1 MSKSYKASNGQE
13 ITEDMIDRWC
23 ASYEKGEFP
32 KGEHT
37 AGSVVYGRPP
47 LSEGEATV
55 TLSVKVP
62 AGLKEAIEQN
72 AKAKGVSSQRLC
84 SQCAYRISLGFSLR
98 KPALLTNESNQI
110 MSMRSC
116 KTKATALILQ
126 YRGFQM
132 CALSCA

>member
-23 ASYEKGEFP
+23 ASYQKGEFP

-72 AKAKGVSSQRLC
+72 AKAKGVSPS
-84 SQCAYRISLGFSLR
+84 AYVRNVLTESLLAS
-98 KPALLTNESNQI
+98 A
-110 MSMRSC
+110 
-116 KTKATALILQ
+116 
-126 YRGFQM
+126 
-132 CALSCA
+132 

>member
-62 AGLKEAIEQN
+62 AGLKEAI
-72 AKAKGVSSQRLC
+72 
-84 SQCAYRISLGFSLR
+84 
-98 KPALLTNESNQI
+98 
-110 MSMRSC
+110 
-116 KTKATALILQ
+116 
-126 YRGFQM
+126 
-132 CALSCA
+132 